1 MPSIES
7 LDPDTSIRDW
17 IADDLRF
24 YRERDNLSQS
34 EIGRII
40 GASRHTVSNIEHAR
54 SGWNLNEDQ
63 ARRLDS
69 HFDLNHHFMRLVR
82 YARNAHTADWSKQHV
97 TYEQRASLI
106 KTYEALVVPGLLQTP
121 DYARA
126 LLEAGRVRDP
136 EASAERR
143 VSRQA
148 VLAKTAPPDLWVI
161 MSENTLDWPVGGPS
175 VMREQLAKLLD
186 MAERPNISVRLLPRS
201 VGAHE
206 ALEGSFKVM
215 TVHEGDVVYME
226 ACGGGRTAVD
236 VTDVASLR
244 VRFDRIGQDALP
256 RNRSRDL
263 IRQAMERYQ

>member
-1 MPSIES
+1 MTSLDS

-24 YRERDNLSQS
+24 YREKAELSQS
-34 EIGRII
+34 EIGEIM

-63 ARRLDS
+63 ARQLDV
-69 HFDLNHHFMRLVR
+69 HFGLNHHFERLVR
-82 YARNAHTADWSKQHV
+82 YARKAHNADWSKQHV
-97 TYEQRASLI
+97 TYEQRADLI

-121 DYARA
+121 GYARA

-136 EASAERR
+136 EASAEKRTA
-143 VSRQA
+143 RQA
-148 VLAKTAPPDLWVI
+148 ILSKAPAPDLWVI
-161 MSENTLDWPVGGPS
+161 MSENALDWPVGGPL
-175 VMREQLAKLLD
+175 VMHEQLTKLLT
-186 MAERPNISVRLLPRS
+186 MTELPNVSIRVLPRS

-215 TVHEGDVVYME
+215 SVHEGDVVYME

-236 VTDVASLR
+236 KTDVASLR
-244 VRFDRIGQDALP
+244 LRFDRIGQDALP
-256 RNRSRDL
+256 RDRSRDL
-263 IRQAMERYQ
+263 IREAMEKYQ